1 MIVYELNEVPKKLF
15 EFYAAAFPNSAFS
28 KLLKEA
34 RCFETET
41 ADVGSLSPW
50 VTWPTMHRGV
60 PNTDHE
66 ISDLGQDLSPVNK
79 EFPEVYELL
88 ASQGVKVGV
97 FGPLHSYPLPNDLAN
112 YAYYVPDTFA
122 AGSEC
127 FPNTLSA
134 FQRFNLSMV
143 KASGRNVSMGI
154 AVKDCVSFL
163 KTAYAMGLTLDTT
176 GKLGLQLLQ
185 ERFNSDRVVRRR
197 TSQVEIAFDLFY
209 HQQLTTHP
217 DISFFF
223 TNHVASSMHRYWPTV
238 FPNDYAEGKFDKQWL
253 SKWASEIPHAVK
265 VANYQLGKLIQ
276 YCEEH
281 QKDLVVCSSM
291 GQGAVKDVKRVKS
304 QVLITNINKLL
315 EYIGCDR
322 SEWEPRLSM
331 APQVVIKP
339 LSLSFNDKLTR
350 LNKVLINGEKIQHFI
365 TSTGDVR
372 FEIKLY
378 DVDHLSIIDNGTQ
391 ISNEAL
397 GVSSVNLQDGANAYA
412 YHIPEGILLYLKG
425 SKTKR
430 KTNRGFEKVSVLDF
444 TPSLLQYFDQPIPF
458 YMQGQNSLFV

>member
-1 MIVYELNEVPKKLF
+1 
-15 EFYAAAFPNSAFS
+15 
-28 KLLKEA
+28 
-34 RCFETET
+34 
-41 ADVGSLSPW
+41 
-50 VTWPTMHRGV
+50 MHRGV

-163 KTAYAMGLTLDTT
+163 KTAHAMGLTLDTT

-253 SKWASEIPHAVK
+253 SKWASEIPR
-265 VANYQLGKLIQ
+265 
-276 YCEEH
+276 C
-281 QKDLVVCSSM
+281 
-291 GQGAVKDVKRVKS
+291 
-304 QVLITNINKLL
+304 
-315 EYIGCDR
+315 
-322 SEWEPRLSM
+322 
-331 APQVVIKP
+331 
-339 LSLSFNDKLTR
+339 
-350 LNKVLINGEKIQHFI
+350 
-365 TSTGDVR
+365 
-372 FEIKLY
+372 
-378 DVDHLSIIDNGTQ
+378 
-391 ISNEAL
+391 
-397 GVSSVNLQDGANAYA
+397 
-412 YHIPEGILLYLKG
+412 KG
-425 SKTKR
+425 S
-430 KTNRGFEKVSVLDF
+430 
-444 TPSLLQYFDQPIPF
+444 
-458 YMQGQNSLFV
+458 